1 MLVLAVYFMWFNL
14 WLQDHADIE
23 WKFARTKLWMSYFEE
38 GATVP
43 APFNIIPSPKSF
55 WYLMCWIK
63 RQVCKRSSSKRSET
77 IGTLG
82 VSQMS
87 NT

>member
-1 MLVLAVYFMWFNL
+1 
-14 WLQDHADIE
+14 
-23 WKFARTKLWMSYFEE
+23 MSYFEE
-38 GATVP
+38 GGTLP

-63 RQVCKRSSSKRSET
+63 KQMWRTSSKRPDT

-82 VSQMS
+82 VRLVS
-87 NT
+87 NVFVWFSHTEREKGGWLVGLKNEHKE